1 MAARTAL
8 EDNSPVTQ
16 PDVALTTFASS
27 GLLLADDDAAP
38 PNGVDRIDDNDVE
51 DSKSTSTAKGKDVTT
66 PQSTTSPTE
75 GAEDAPETRKERA
88 WRGIRS
94 AGRIALTGTAFGADA
109 YLLQVTSMVIPI
121 MAEVYPQTD
130 TDASLVSTAAL
141 LGAMLGQLLFGFIAD
156 MVGRRIGFAITIGVF
171 TLGAIASSA
180 VGNRAVVY
188 YLLALFRLVVGFGVG
203 GEYPLAAS
211 IASENAEDANQK
223 RGRAVAFTFAMQGV
237 GALAVPLVALLLL
250 IWSSDLDLVW
260 RLCLGL
266 GAVPG
271 LVTLPFRLTMAET
284 GQFKAAQSRERLR
297 GSRSL
302 WRRVQWRWVV
312 LKRYWR
318 ELIGTTLTWLLFDA
332 LFYGNTLF
340 TPTLLDSMGMADGDT
355 PRARLQNLAE
365 LSLIIAAIALPGYVV
380 AVLLIDRIGRR
391 YMQLQGFLLMALIY
405 AVISTFYDDI
415 SDITPLFLL
424 LYGATYFFA
433 SFGPKMTTFVIPSEL
448 YPTEVRAF
456 CHGISAAAGKL
467 GAIIGTYAFKYIL
480 SASGVA
486 VVLNIC
492 AMIAVVGLFVTTL
505 FTPETRLL
513 RLAHAPSMSA
523 QAPPDHIRA
532 MWAGHDAA
540 AADDDDDDE
549 SDMLDD
555 SLPVSSADSLDTS
568 GGPGPRTDSD
578 ERGGTELRELEG
590 V

>member
-1 MAARTAL
+1 MSLPNAPR
-8 EDNSPVTQ
+8 EDLVTQ
-16 PDVALTTFASS
+16 SPGSLQHFTSSDVLLEPSS
-27 GLLLADDDAAP
+27 QGEVDGVTSTSSESSDFESERGEPDAADP
-38 PNGVDRIDDNDVE
+38 TTATD
-51 DSKSTSTAKGKDVTT
+51 KSPAGEVR
-66 PQSTTSPTE
+66 
-75 GAEDAPETRKERA
+75 AETRKQRVWKGVRA
-88 WRGIRS
+88 

-109 YLLQVTSMVIPI
+109 YLLQVTSMVVPI
-121 MAEVYPQTD
+121 MAEVYSQTD
-130 TDASLVSTAAL
+130 TDSSLVSTAAL

-156 MVGRRIGFAITIGVF
+156 MVGRRFGFALTIAVF

-180 VGNRAVVY
+180 VGNQAVVY

-211 IASENAEDANQK
+211 IASENAEDAQQK

-237 GALAVPLVALLLL
+237 GAFMVPLVALLLL
-250 IWSSDLDLVW
+250 LWSDDLDLVW

-271 LVTLPFRLTMAET
+271 LLTLPFRLIMAET
-284 GQFKAAQSRERLR
+284 GQFKAARARERLR
-297 GSRSL
+297 SLSL
-302 WRRVQWRWVV
+302 WRRITWRGWI

-318 ELIGTTLTWLLFDA
+318 ELIGTTVNWMLFDA

-340 TPTLLDSMGMADGDT
+340 TPTLLDTMGMASGSN
-355 PRARLQNLAE
+355 AHERLKSLAE
-365 LSLIIAAIALPGYVV
+365 LSLIISAIALPGYVV

-391 YMQLQGFLLMALIY
+391 YMQLQGFLFMALLY
-405 AVISTFYDDI
+405 AIISTFYDDI
-415 SDITPLFLL
+415 SDITPLFLI

-492 AMIAVVGLFVTTL
+492 AMIAVVGLFITCL

-513 RLAHAPSMSA
+513 RLAHAPSLSG
-523 QAPPDHIRA
+523 QSSDEVTS
-532 MWAGHDAA
+532 DE
-540 AADDDDDDE
+540 DEDDE
-549 SDMLDD
+549 SELDD
-555 SLPVSSADSLDTS
+555 KIPDHVSSADSLDTS
-568 GGPGPRTDSD
+568 GGPRPDDPRSPI
-578 ERGGTELRELEG
+578 ELQEMEQ